1 MPNPGEAAS
10 PRTVADNVL
19 QVLVLLSQRG
29 KLRVVDVA
37 NELGVARSTAHRL
50 LSSLLHR
57 QFVVQD
63 AQHAYHAGPVFTKL
77 GLGPTRRTELV
88 STLRPLLEEVR
99 ERTGE
104 TAHLAVLE
112 GNGVRFLDCAESFRQ
127 LRVSAKVGA
136 LLPAHT
142 NSAGRVLLA
151 ELAPADLSALYLRGV
166 PGATGSA
173 REARAALHRQLV
185 GVRRRGYAT
194 NIDES
199 EQGITAVSVPLR
211 DHTGRAVAAL
221 AVAGPSVR
229 SSREIVAERAHTLLE
244 IAERVPIQ
252 FPAL

>member
-1 MPNPGEAAS
+1 MPNTGESSA

-37 NELGVARSTAHRL
+37 DELGVARSTAHRL
-50 LSSLLHR
+50 LSSLLRR

-63 AQHAYHAGPVFTKL
+63 AQHVYHAGPVFTKL
-77 GLGPTRRTELV
+77 GIGSTSRSELV
-88 STLRPLLEEVR
+88 TTLRPLLEEAR

-104 TAHLAVLE
+104 TVHLAVLE
-112 GNGVRFLDCAESFRQ
+112 GNGVRFLDCAESLRQ
-127 LRVSAKVGA
+127 LRVGSKTGA
-136 LLPAHT
+136 LLAAHT
-142 NSAGRVLLA
+142 NSAGRLLLA
-151 ELAPADLSALYLRGV
+151 ELAPSDLSALYLRGV
-166 PGATGSA
+166 PGATGTV

-199 EQGITAVSVPLR
+199 EPGITAVSVPLR

-221 AVAGPSVR
+221 AVVGPSVR
-229 SSREIVAERAHTLLE
+229 SSREIVADRARILLE

-252 FPAL
+252 FPEL